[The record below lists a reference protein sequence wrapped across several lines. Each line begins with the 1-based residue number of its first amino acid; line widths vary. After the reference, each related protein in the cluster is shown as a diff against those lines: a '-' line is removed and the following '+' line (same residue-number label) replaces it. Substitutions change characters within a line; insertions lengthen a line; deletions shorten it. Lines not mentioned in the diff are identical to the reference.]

1 MTTLTFAQL
10 RKQTEEKRSEI
21 LTNNGVFF
29 AFNTEQFNEGK
40 AKLTLQDS
48 DKIVSIGL
56 GGYMPKANVD
66 KFLKETEDLNAEFRK
81 YIVDNDLKDS
91 EILHHLSNHECFYTG
106 DLQDAIDAADGIY
119 SYEEVNK
126 VYRKYYA
133 EYSE

>member
-1 MTTLTFAQL
+1 METLSFGQL
-10 RKQTEEKRSEI
+10 RTQTENKRNAI

-40 AKLTLQDS
+40 DKLNLQEGE
-48 DKIVSIGL
+48 KLVSIGA